1 MQMPCGALEVRDFHK
16 LETEARRLFTS
27 TCINAEYE
35 KPRLVRG
42 LPETVSRSAPNPVM
56 GLWTGCTRLKT
67 RVVTERDFSLTE
79 RIEGVQED
87 RSLTAS

>member
-1 MQMPCGALEVRDFHK
+1 VLDFHK
-16 LETEARRLFTS
+16 LETEARRLLTS

-42 LPETVSRSAPNPVM
+42 LPETVSGSAPNPVM
-56 GLWTGCTRLKT
+56 RLWTGCTRLET
-67 RVVTERDFSLTE
+67 HVVTGRDFSLTE
-79 RIEGVQED
+79 KTEGVQQD